1 MRDGILQPD
10 SERSP
15 SSRTGEL
22 GGILVFNKPQGMTSH
37 DAVGFVRGLTGV
49 RRVGHTGTLDP
60 MAEGV
65 LPVCVGKATRLI
77 EFMDDFPGASRDP
90 RSKAYDCEM
99 RLGVTTDTLDIWGSA
114 VPRGE
119 AEASGFSHPIITPQR
134 VREVFASFIG
144 DVAQIPPA
152 YSAIKYGGK
161 KLYEYARAG
170 KDIPAEAMSPR
181 VIRIQSIDVTG
192 VAVDADD
199 PGLSAERSHELRLAD
214 PGASDIYDRGFATVR
229 FSVVCSKG
237 TYVRSLVRDAGDAL
251 GCGAAMSA
259 LTRTKSG
266 VFTLAD
272 AHTKDELARAAEC
285 GDLRDMML
293 AADAAI
299 PFMPAVGLDASASAK
314 FANGMAVRADGAGA
328 RSDASVSD
336 AARADASPGG
346 GVSHSDASR
355 ENAAERP
362 GRYVRVYD
370 GERFLGVGV
379 RDGGMIKPRKVLQA

>member
-1 MRDGILQPD
+1 M
-10 SERSP
+10 
-15 SSRTGEL
+15 GEL

-77 EFMDDFPGASRDP
+77 EFMDGAGPDD
-90 RSKAYDCEM
+90 KAYDCEM
-99 RLGVTTDTLDIWGSA
+99 RLGVTTDTLDIWGSVVSRDGA
-114 VPRGE
+114 GSS
-119 AEASGFSHPIITPQR
+119 AFSHLIITPQR
-134 VREVFASFIG
+134 VREVLASFVG

-181 VIRIQSIDVTG
+181 MIRVERIDVTG
-192 VAVDADD
+192 VVVDADD
-199 PGLSAERSHELRLAD
+199 PGLSAERSRGLRLAD

-272 AHTKDELARAAEC
+272 AHTKDELARAAER

-293 AADAAI
+293 AIDAAI

-314 FANGMAVRADGAGA
+314 FVNGMTVRAPGVGAGA
-328 RSDASVSD
+328 RSDAPVSD
-336 AARADASPGG
+336 AARTGASLSAADA
-346 GVSHSDASR
+346 HSDAPR

-362 GRYVRVYD
+362 GRYVRVYQ
-370 GERFLGVGV
+370 GERFLGVGA